1 MAIAGPKYEFLYT
14 DVGSNGR
21 VNDSGIWNKTSSLQ
35 GIQDGSSKLPKDEK
49 LFHDEI
55 VTYVFL
61 GDDAFA
67 LKKFMMIPFP
77 QQGLT
82 GEKRIYN
89 YRDSRARRISENLFG
104 ILANRWRIFFTVI
117 NLKPKYV
124 DNVIFAALILHNM
137 LIKSPNSV
145 NVYRPAFFADTILED
160 GEIAEGEWR
169 ENEAPNSFYSLQVPR
184 TGHNSSLYAKSVREK
199 FMDYFV
205 NDGAVEWQW
214 KYC

>member
-1 MAIAGPKYEFLYT
+1 
-14 DVGSNGR
+14 
-21 VNDSGIWNKTSSLQ
+21 
-35 GIQDGSSKLPKDEK
+35 
-49 LFHDEI
+49 
-55 VTYVFL
+55 
-61 GDDAFA
+61 
-67 LKKFMMIPFP
+67 MMKPFP
-77 QQGLT
+77 QQGLAR
-82 GEKRIYN
+82 EKRIHN
-89 YRDSRARRISENLFG
+89 YRHSRARRISENLFG
-104 ILANRWRIFFTVI
+104 ILANRWRFFSTI
-117 NLKPKYV
+117 TNLKPKYV
-124 DNVIFAALILHNM
+124 EDFIFAALMLHNM
-137 LIKSPNSV
+137 LIKSPDSV